1 MVLLIYE
8 SVGTRKNRDVDL
20 TEGRNTSNK
29 IYSPWTLFNARARD
43 GEMTEAHDRVK

>member
-29 IYSPWTLFNARARD
+29 IYSPWTLLMHEL
-43 GEMTEAHDRVK
+43 GMGK